1 MSMQAEIIISLLIC
15 IKAGNIKQGI
25 LACRTVGAE
34 TMNEIVD
41 MEKTTE
47 SQESL
52 HIVEFPHDGVK
63 AYYITAHTTE
73 ENMLGV
79 FDKVSAEMAACDA
92 KIAFQYLFGGRQFYP
107 KAVSAIKKLDW
118 PLTLLHGDACSG
130 STITGTQFIA
140 LSGAELHP
148 VMDGERKVGNWY
160 DTEDARYCLLGDIR
174 ADDLTLGREDQARAV
189 FEKMEALLQQADMEF
204 TDIARTWI
212 YLNNLLEWYDE
223 FNAVRTQFFKERGTF
238 EKMVP
243 ASTGIGAGTAAGE
256 EMVCALLAVKP
267 KHDGVKV
274 FAVPSPLQCPALDYK
289 SSFARAVEIDQPG
302 SRLLTISGT
311 ASIEPGGETVHV
323 GNTEKQVELTMDV
336 VHAILTSRG
345 MDWSDTARAIA
356 YFKDDSE
363 AWLLEQYCL
372 ENNLPEL
379 PVAISHADVCRHD
392 LLFEIELDAVKAD

>member
-1 MSMQAEIIISLLIC
+1 MEESIINPADSL
-15 IKAGNIKQGI
+15 Q
-25 LACRTVGAE
+25 
-34 TMNEIVD
+34 
-41 MEKTTE
+41 
-47 SQESL
+47 
-52 HIVEFPHDGVK
+52 IVEFPHDGVK
-63 AYYITAHTTE
+63 AYYITAQASE
-73 ENMLGV
+73 ENMHEV
-79 FDKVSAEMAACDA
+79 FDNVAAEMASRDA

-118 PLTLLHGDACSG
+118 PMTLLHGDACSG

-140 LSGAELHP
+140 LTGAELNP
-148 VMDGERKVGNWY
+148 VMDGDRKVGNWY

-174 ADDLTLGREDQARAV
+174 ADDLSLGREAQAQVV
-189 FEKMEALLQQADMEF
+189 FEKMEDLLKQADMEF

-223 FNAVRTQFFKERGTF
+223 FNVVRTKFFREHGTF
-238 EKMVP
+238 DKMVP

-274 FAVPSPLQCPALDYK
+274 FAVPSPLQCAAIDYK

-311 ASIEPGGETVHV
+311 ASIEPGGATVHIDD
-323 GNTEKQVELTMDV
+323 TEKQIKLTMEV
-336 VHAILTSRG
+336 VHAILKSRD
-345 MDWSDTARAIA
+345 MDWENTSRAIA
-356 YFKDDSE
+356 YFKNFDE
-363 AWLLEQYCL
+363 AHLLEEYCVK
-372 ENNLPEL
+372 NNMPEL

-392 LLFEIELDAVKAD
+392 LLFEIELDAVKAN